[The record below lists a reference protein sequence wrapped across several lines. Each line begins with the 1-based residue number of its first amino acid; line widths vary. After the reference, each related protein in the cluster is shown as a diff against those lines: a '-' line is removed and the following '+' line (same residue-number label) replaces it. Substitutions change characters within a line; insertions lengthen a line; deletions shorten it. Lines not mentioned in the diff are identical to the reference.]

1 MYMRPP
7 PQSNLAPAPSGP
19 GMNPTVRFYELL
31 DALKM
36 EYDLSVQ
43 QTGHGVHN
51 YDSGNKISFNDYEAK
66 GKKEG

>member
-7 PQSNLAPAPSGP
+7 NQSNLAPAPSGP

-43 QTGHGVHN
+43 QTHN

-66 GKKEG
+66 GKKEE